1 MTNYDMDAMQRR
13 SEFAKDIIE
22 HENQR
27 EKKSR
32 SVEIGKDEES
42 WTAIDVEIPDEDFIK
57 IAHAA
62 HTRDI
67 TINKMVNLIIKD
79 GIKNAEYR
87 FEHDNKPQLLNE
99 DK

>member
-42 WTAIDVEIPDEDFIK
+42 WTAIDVEIPDEEFIK
-57 IAHAA
+57 LAYAA
-62 HTRDI
+62 HSRDI
-67 TINKMVNLIIKD
+67 TINKMVNLMLKSSIKD
-79 GIKNAEYR
+79 LEYR
-87 FEHDNKPQLLNE
+87 FEHQSYPQVLKE
-99 DK
+99 Y